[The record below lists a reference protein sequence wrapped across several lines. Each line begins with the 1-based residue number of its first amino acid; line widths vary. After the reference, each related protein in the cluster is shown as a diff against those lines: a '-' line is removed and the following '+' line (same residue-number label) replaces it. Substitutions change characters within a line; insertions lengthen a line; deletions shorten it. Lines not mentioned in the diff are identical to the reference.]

1 MPSSPSSLPLAD
13 ATPRGATLRRM
24 RLEMGTTLVIE
35 AHAASRAEVHSA
47 VDQAFAAAAEIA
59 RRLDPEGPDSDLW
72 RIGAATPG
80 TPVPISAATLAVLRF
95 AQRLHLAS
103 GGLFDPCLPSRR
115 GCVADIELAG
125 GRTPQAIARREVE
138 IDCGGIAKG
147 YAVDVATAA
156 LRRGGCSAGLVNAGG
171 DLRVFGALSE
181 TLLLREPDGG
191 YRPLHLDDAAVAVSV
206 RDAVRAPSGHRGY
219 YARAGHAAP
228 RRYAAVR
235 AADAMTADALTKC
248 LLLGST
254 ALIRTLLEQFGAT
267 SLAALD

>member
-1 MPSSPSSLPLAD
+1 VSLAD

-24 RLEMGTTLVIE
+24 RVEMGTTLVVE
-35 AHAASRAEVHSA
+35 ARAGSQAEAHSA
-47 VDQAFAAAAEIA
+47 VDAALAAAGEVA
-59 RRLDPEGPDSDLW
+59 RRLDPGGPDSDLR
-72 RIGAATPG
+72 RIGVATPG
-80 TPVPISAATLAVLRF
+80 TPVSISAATLAVLRF

-103 GGLFDPCLPSRR
+103 GGLFDPCLPTRPGS
-115 GCVADIELAG
+115 VADLELVG
-125 GRTPQAIARREVE
+125 GMAPQAIARREVE

-156 LRRGGCSAGLVNAGG
+156 LRDGGCSAGLVNAGG

-181 TLLLREPDGG
+181 TLLLRAPDGG
-191 YRPLHLDDAAVAVSV
+191 YRPLRLDDAAVAVSD

-254 ALIRTLLEQFGAT
+254 ALIDTLLEQFGAA

>member
-1 MPSSPSSLPLAD
+1 
-13 ATPRGATLRRM
+13 M

-35 AHAASRAEVHSA
+35 AHAASRAEVDSA
-47 VDQAFAAAAEIA
+47 VGAALAAAGEVA
-59 RRLDPEGPDSDLW
+59 RHLAPDGPDSDLR
-72 RIGAATPG
+72 RIGVATPG
-80 TPVPISAATLAVLRF
+80 TPIAISAATYAVLRF
-95 AQRLHLAS
+95 AQRLHQAS

-115 GCVADIELAG
+115 GTLADLELVG
-125 GRTPQAIARREVE
+125 GIAPRAIARREVE

-147 YAVDVATAA
+147 YAVDVATEA
-156 LRRGGCSAGLVNAGG
+156 LRGGGCSAGLVNAGG
-171 DLRVFGALSE
+171 DLRVFGALNE
-181 TLLLREPDGG
+181 TLLLREPEGG
-191 YRPLHLDDAAVAVSV
+191 YRPLRLDDAAVAVSD

-254 ALIRTLLEQFGAT
+254 VLINTLLEQFGAE